1 MSHPAA
7 ARLVLASGSRWRRGL
22 LERFGIPF
30 EAISPDVDEAALPT
44 EAPAALAA
52 RLARDKAG
60 AVALQYPDAIVIGSD
75 QVAEL
80 DGQPLG
86 KPGGPEAAFEQLRA
100 SSGRCLRFL
109 TAVHVLAAGAPAGP
123 THVDCTDVHFR
134 QLGDA
139 EIRRYLEREQPFDCA
154 GSFRC
159 EGLGITL
166 FERISSTDPTALVG
180 LPLIA
185 TAALLR
191 RAGLELP

>member
-1 MSHPAA
+1 MSHPTAS
-7 ARLVLASGSRWRRGL
+7 RLVLASGSRWRRGL

-30 EAISPDVDEAALPT
+30 ESLSPDVDEAALPG
-44 EAPAALAA
+44 EAPAALVA
-52 RLARDKAG
+52 RLARAKAG
-60 AVALQYPDAIVIGSD
+60 AVAVRCPDAIVIGSD

-80 DGQPLG
+80 DGRPLG

-100 SSGRCLRFL
+100 SSGRSLRFL
-109 TAVHVLAAGAPAGP
+109 TAVHVLSTATPAGP
-123 THVDCTDVHFR
+123 THVDCTEVHFR
-134 QLGDA
+134 RLGDA
-139 EIRRYLEREQPFDCA
+139 EIRRYLDREQPFDCA

-166 FERISSTDPTALVG
+166 FECISSSDPTALVG